1 MLPPRPIRSC
11 ASGVKA
17 ALLKAV
23 ASATVFSALTAYAAE
38 PVATRT
44 VSVNIAPSNLEAAL
58 LELSSQADVQLVM
71 STEEVRGLPS
81 KGISGEYSLEEA
93 LSTLLSGSGL
103 TYQIAPGGTVTVVR
117 SNETPLPATHPA
129 NSSSAVS
136 SEGRNR
142 PREVALEEIIVTAQK
157 RMESAQDVPIAMQA
171 LSADE
176 LRDRGVSSAADV
188 IAVLPN
194 LTSNATSDINV
205 GFTIRGVGT
214 NNYHGNVS
222 RAVGIYQDEVSMST
236 PFSGVLGVYDVERVE
251 VLRGPQNTLFG
262 RNTTGGA
269 INYISR
275 QPRPG
280 EGLDGYVQA
289 TYGRYAQ
296 RDMQGAIGFDLSSSV
311 AARVSFQTVNRDGL
325 FNNLST
331 GDNKFGDRERHSAR
345 AQLAWTPSDAT
356 RVLLNYHVGLNR
368 GESLGNKGSGLLNA
382 DGTLCSE
389 IALVGDFESRN
400 NCFDRGGF
408 GTAPFNPSTDNW
420 HDLYNVS
427 STRSDVDIHGG
438 FIRLEHE
445 FSAATFVSISSYDVT
460 EVQFADDA
468 SATNTFQFTPFQDS
482 RYSQFTQE
490 LRLMSSGEG
499 PLRAIG
505 GLYFFT
511 EDLEQ
516 ATNVR
521 RFVNNAGTTAFN
533 LLDQTDE
540 DVSVYGQIEYDLRP
554 SLTLTAGLRYTDN
567 QKDADS
573 LFGVAVTPFT
583 TIPSNTF
590 MSRELVE
597 SLTENAP
604 QTCPPG
610 PPGVDPETGRPFGG
624 PPPCRLPLLHPKQST
639 QEVGGKL
646 GLAWRFSDDAML
658 YGNYSRG
665 FKSGGFDTRALAA
678 FSGNVETPVA
688 PETLDAF
695 ELGVKSELL
704 GSTLRLNAAAFY
716 YEWSDLQ
723 TFATINSV
731 PGFYNIPTAEI
742 VGFEVELNWLPADG
756 WLVQGGMGFLHTE
769 ITDSGELAGT
779 IDEGHELPNSPELT
793 LNALL
798 SKEIIIGE
806 GALTLQGD
814 VRYIGEQ
821 VDSLNYGLDA
831 SSTNE
836 EQTYVNA
843 RIAYAF
849 GSDRRYQISLF
860 GENLT
865 SEKTCVD
872 IGPFDDPTVTPANRA
887 ALQTATNQCA
897 PSDGTALFGI
907 TGRVSF

>member
-1 MLPPRPIRSC
+1 MPSLRTIRPC
-11 ASGVKA
+11 ASAVKA
-17 ALLKAV
+17 ALLGAV
-23 ASATVFSALTAYAAE
+23 LCASASTFAIGHAAE
-38 PVATRT
+38 PAATRT
-44 VSVNIAPSNLEAAL
+44 VRIDIAPTNLEAAL
-58 LELSSQADVQLVM
+58 IELSSQADVQLVM
-71 STEEVRGLPS
+71 SAEEVRGLS
-81 KGISGEYSLEEA
+81 SAGLSGEYSLEEA
-93 LSTLLSGSGL
+93 LNRLLSGSGL
-103 TYQIAPGGTVTVVR
+103 TYKIAPGGTVTVVKANAPR
-117 SNETPLPATHPA
+117 PAAQPA
-129 NSSSAVS
+129 RSSAS
-136 SEGRNR
+136 GSEARNAT
-142 PREVALEEIIVTAQK
+142 REIALEEIIVTAQK
-157 RMESAQDVPIAMQA
+157 RTQSAQDVPISMQA
-171 LSADE
+171 LTADE

-188 IAVLPN
+188 LAVLPN

-275 QPRPG
+275 QPQPG
-280 EGLDGYVQA
+280 EGLDGYIQA

-296 RDMQGAIGFDLSSSV
+296 RDMQGAVGFDLGSSA
-311 AARVSFQTVNRDGL
+311 AARLSFQTLNRDGV
-325 FNNLST
+325 FHNLST
-331 GDNKFGDRERHSAR
+331 GDKKFGDKERHSAR
-345 AQLAWTPSDAT
+345 AQLAWEPSDAT
-356 RVLLNYHVGLNR
+356 RILLNYHIAANR
-368 GESLGNKGSGLLNA
+368 GESLGNKGNGLLNP

-389 IALVGDFESRN
+389 IGLVGDFERRN

-408 GTAPFNPSTDNW
+408 GTAPFNPSTDDW
-420 HDLYNVS
+420 HHIYNVS
-427 STRSDVDIHGG
+427 STRSDVDIQGG
-438 FIRLEHE
+438 FLRFEHA
-445 FSAATFVSISSYDVT
+445 FSGATFVSISSYDVT

-505 GLYFFT
+505 GLYYFT

-540 DVSVYGQIEYDLRP
+540 DISVYGQIEYDLVP

-567 QKDADS
+567 QKEADS

-583 TIPSNTF
+583 TIPTDTF
-590 MSRELVE
+590 ITREMVE
-597 SLTENAP
+597 RLTENAP
-604 QTCPPG
+604 ETCPPG
-610 PPGVDPETGRPFGG
+610 PPGVDPDTGRSFGG
-624 PPPCRLPLLHPKQST
+624 PPPCRLPLLHPEQST
-639 QEVGGKL
+639 QKVGGKL

-678 FSGNVETPVA
+678 FSGDVERPVA
-688 PETLDAF
+688 PETLDAY

-704 GSTLRLNAAAFY
+704 ASTLRLNAAAFY

-742 VGFEVELNWLPADG
+742 IGFEAEIQWVPADG
-756 WLVQGGMGFLHTE
+756 WLVQGGVGFLDSE
-769 ITDSGELAGT
+769 ITDVGNLGGT
-779 IDEGHELPNSPELT
+779 IDEGHELPNSPDFT
-793 LNALL
+793 FNALI
-798 SKEIIIGE
+798 SKRIFIGE

-814 VRYIGEQ
+814 VRYVGKQ
-821 VDSLNYGLDA
+821 VDSLQYALDPL
-831 SSTNE
+831 STND
-836 EQTYVNA
+836 EQTYLNA

-849 GSDRRYQISLF
+849 GAGHRYEISLF

-865 SEKTCVD
+865 SQKTCVD
-872 IGPFDDPTVTPANRA
+872 IGPFDDPTVTPANPA

-907 TGRVSF
+907 TGRVTF